1 MMVLAVVLTLFA
13 LLAVV
18 AFAMLTGWASRE
30 LDDGARSIE
39 RGIVELDDELAAL
52 DLEADIIEG
61 REVYPPK
68 RVRLSNV
75 LGRPLNRHERRALEA
90 RKRKRAR
97 AAEKRLLV

>member
-39 RGIVELDDELAAL
+39 RGIVELDDELAGME
-52 DLEADIIEG
+52 LEAVIDG
-61 REVYPPK
+61 CEVYIPK

-90 RKRKRAR
+90 KKRKRAR